1 MRGTIYLIPI
11 AVFLGITAFFYAGL
25 REGPPTVLPSPLIGK
40 PVPTFDME
48 ALDSEFA
55 TFTPTDL
62 ADGKPTLVNFWA
74 SWCPP
79 CRLEAPV
86 LEELSQREG
95 VRLYGVAYKDET
107 DKAEGFLDEFGNPFL
122 RIANDPDGRV
132 AIDWGVT
139 GVPETFVID
148 GDGIIRARYAG
159 PLTEDVIKDIILPA
173 AGL

>member
-1 MRGTIYLIPI
+1 MKGAIYLIPV

-25 REGPPTVLPSPLIGK
+25 QDGSPALLPSPLVGK
-40 PVPTFDME
+40 PVPAFEME
-48 ALDSEFA
+48 ALDTEF
-55 TFTPTDL
+55 TSFTPADL
-62 ADGKPTLVNFWA
+62 ADGRPTLVNFWA

-79 CRLEAPV
+79 CRVEAPV
-86 LEELSQREG
+86 LEELAQREG
-95 VRLYGVAYKDET
+95 IRLYGVAYKDEVA
-107 DKAEGFLDEFGNPFL
+107 DAEDFLDELGNPFL

-148 GDGIIRARYAG
+148 GNGIVRARYAG
-159 PLTEDVIKDIILPA
+159 PLTEEIIEEIILPA